1 LTKPHA
7 FGNKPVMNPT
17 VYLSNLSYKRDRNG
31 LIRLMAGYG
40 KVKHIHIIMEPTT
53 GQSRGMAF
61 IEMSSVAEAKK
72 AIEGL
77 NGLQV
82 DGRLLKANYATS
94 TKPTFVSKA
103 LEAKKLEK
111 DVQYKEVQLMK
122 KARNLE
128 RRNRRPF

>member
-1 LTKPHA
+1 MKP
-7 FGNKPVMNPT
+7 FMNST

-31 LIRLMAGYG
+31 LIRLMSVYG
-40 KVKHIHIIMEPTT
+40 KVKHIHIVIEPTT
-53 GQSRGMAF
+53 EQSRGMAF
-61 IEMSSVAEAKK
+61 IEMNSIEEATK

-77 NGLQV
+77 NGRQI
-82 DGRLLKANYATS
+82 DGRLMKANFATHS
-94 TKPTFVSKA
+94 KPIFVSKS

-111 DVQYKEVQLMK
+111 DVQFKEVQLMK

>member
-1 LTKPHA
+1 MTKPMG
-7 FGNKPVMNPT
+7 FGMNRFMNST

-31 LIRLMAGYG
+31 LIRLLAPYG
-40 KVKHIHIIMEPTT
+40 KIKHLHIVVEPTS

-61 IEMSSVAEAKK
+61 IEMNSIEEAKK

-77 NGLQV
+77 NQKQI
-82 DGRLLKANYATS
+82 DGRLLKANFATT
-94 TKPTFVSKA
+94 TKPAFVSKT

-111 DVQYKEVQLMK
+111 DVAFKEVQLMK

>member
-1 LTKPHA
+1 
-7 FGNKPVMNPT
+7 MNPT

-40 KVKHIHIIMEPTT
+40 KVKHIHIVMEPTT
-53 GQSRGMAF
+53 QQSRGMAF
-61 IEMSSVAEAKK
+61 IEMSSVEEAKK

-77 NGLQV
+77 NGRQV
-82 DGRLLKANYATS
+82 DGRLLKANYATT

>member
-1 LTKPHA
+1 
-7 FGNKPVMNPT
+7 MNST

-31 LIRLMAGYG
+31 LIRLMAGHG
-40 KVKHIHIIMEPTT
+40 KVKHIHIIVEPTT

-61 IEMSSVAEAKK
+61 IEMSSVEEAKK
-72 AIEGL
+72 AIEDL
-77 NGLQV
+77 NGRQV
-82 DGRLLKANYATS
+82 DGRLLKANYATT

-111 DVQYKEVQLMK
+111 DVQFKEVQLMK